1 MEQNSSEK
9 VSENQKNRQH
19 PRPKMKQLPT
29 DCFNKRMIRLLS
41 SDAWAALTAG
51 ISTVPIEVVS
61 AEGKGCMAEP
71 FLSILRK
78 GEALPK
84 KSFRRFL
91 KSRDGGRL
99 NALE

>member
-1 MEQNSSEK
+1 MKLPAAELWNK
-9 VSENQKNRQH
+9 TLPRKFPKIRKNRQH

-61 AEGKGCMAEP
+61 AEGKRMH
-71 FLSILRK
+71 
-78 GEALPK
+78 
-84 KSFRRFL
+84 
-91 KSRDGGRL
+91 GRAIPV
-99 NALE
+99 NTP